1 MAATEI
7 DLDNLNYVPKY
18 PYNGTGDSG
27 GDPLK
32 DDLNIWYESGDIAFL
47 IISTA
52 LILLMIPGIGFFYSG
67 LARRKSALSLI
78 WLSVMSA
85 AVTSFQ
91 WFFWGYSL
99 TFSHTAG
106 PFIGNFANFG
116 FNNVLARPS
125 VGSARIPDLLFALY
139 QGMFSAV
146 TVALATGAVAERGRM
161 LPCVIFMFIW
171 ATVIYDPIA
180 CWTWNPSGWSSRMGG
195 LDFAGGTP
203 VHIASGAAALAYSM
217 MLGKRRGHGTHE
229 LNYRPH
235 NVTHIVIGTVF
246 LWVGWFGFNA
256 GSALS
261 ANLRAVMAA
270 CVTNLSACVGGVTW
284 CVLDYRLERKWS
296 TVGFCSGVVAG
307 LVSITPGS
315 GYVPLWSALIFGSC
329 GAAFANYATKLKFL
343 LRVDDA
349 LDIFAVHGVG
359 GLVGNILTA
368 FFAADYIA
376 ALDNVSSIEGGW
388 INRHWIQIAYQVADS
403 FAGGAYSFVGTCMI
417 LFLMNMIPGLRLRV
431 DEDAEILGID
441 DAEIG
446 EFAYD
451 YVELTREVLND
462 VENEAASGYSNDGG
476 YPPAEKNS
484 IPLMDARAF
493 AGSSQYQGGHYGPT
507 D

>member
-1 MAATEI
+1 M
-7 DLDNLNYVPKY
+7 
-18 PYNGTGDSG
+18 
-27 GDPLK
+27 
-32 DDLNIWYESGDIAFL
+32 
-47 IISTA
+47 
-52 LILLMIPGIGFFYSG
+52 
-67 LARRKSALSLI
+67 
-78 WLSVMSA
+78 SVG
-85 AVTSFQ
+85 VTCFQ

-106 PFIGNFANFG
+106 PYIGNLANFA
-116 FNNVLARPS
+116 FRDVLAAPS
-125 VGSARIPDLLFALY
+125 VGSDRLPDLLFAVY
-139 QGMFSAV
+139 QGMFSAI

-171 ATVIYDPIA
+171 ATIIYDPIA
-180 CWTWNPSGWSSRMGG
+180 CWTWNPSGWSNKKGG

-203 VHIASGAAALAYSM
+203 VHIASGSAALAYSM

-261 ANLRAVMAA
+261 ANLRAVLAA
-270 CVTNLSACVGGVTW
+270 VVTNLAACVGGITW

-315 GYVPLWSALIFGSC
+315 GFVPVWSAVIFGVL
-329 GAAFANYATKLKFL
+329 GASFSNYATKLKFL
-343 LRVDDA
+343 LGIDDA

-359 GLVGNILTA
+359 GLVGNICTA
-368 FFAADYIA
+368 FFASKTIA
-376 ALDNVSSIEGGW
+376 ALDGKTRIDGGW
-388 INRHWIQIAYQVADS
+388 IDHHWIQMGYQLADS
-403 FAGGAYSFVGTCMI
+403 FTGGLYSFSGTCLI
-417 LFLMNMIPGLRLRV
+417 LFIMNMIPGLRLRAT
-431 DEDAEILGID
+431 EDAEIIGID

-451 YVELTREVLND
+451 YVELTREVVND
-462 VENEAASGYSNDGG
+462 LDNEAGSRYSADPSTFHP
-476 YPPAEKNS
+476 YEKNS
-484 IPLMDARAF
+484 IPLIDARMF
-493 AGSSQYQGGHYGPT
+493 GGQPAPT
-507 D
+507 PVVFPQ

>member
-1 MAATEI
+1 MITA
-7 DLDNLNYVPKY
+7 
-18 PYNGTGDSG
+18 
-27 GDPLK
+27 
-32 DDLNIWYESGDIAFL
+32 
-47 IISTA
+47 TA
-52 LILLMIPGIGFFYSG
+52 LVLLMIPGVGFFYSG

-106 PFIGNFANFG
+106 PFIGNLANFG
-116 FNNVLARPS
+116 FRGVLAQPS
-125 VGSARIPDLLFALY
+125 VGSERLPDLMFAVY
-139 QGMFSAV
+139 QGMFSAI

-161 LPCVIFMFIW
+161 LPCIVFMFIW

-180 CWTWNPSGWSSRMGG
+180 CWSWNPSGWSSKMGG

-203 VHIASGAAALAYSM
+203 VHIASGSAALAYSM

-270 CVTNLSACVGGVTW
+270 AVTNLSACVGGITW

-315 GYVPLWSALIFGSC
+315 GKHLS
-329 GAAFANYATKLKFL
+329 TL
-343 LRVDDA
+343 L
-349 LDIFAVHGVG
+349 
-359 GLVGNILTA
+359 
-368 FFAADYIA
+368 AD
-376 ALDNVSSIEGGW
+376 
-388 INRHWIQIAYQVADS
+388 VAS
-403 FAGGAYSFVGTCMI
+403 
-417 LFLMNMIPGLRLRV
+417 
-431 DEDAEILGID
+431 
-441 DAEIG
+441 
-446 EFAYD
+446 
-451 YVELTREVLND
+451 
-462 VENEAASGYSNDGG
+462 
-476 YPPAEKNS
+476 
-484 IPLMDARAF
+484 
-493 AGSSQYQGGHYGPT
+493 
-507 D
+507 